1 MSMTGE
7 DNNTHV
13 AAHIQTQDIHL
24 DRTFGTV
31 SLLAGL
37 VGLIGNIVILKILLK
52 HRKSLSAKIFLAI
65 AYNDVITSLFGA
77 IPFSIPRLIPH
88 EAGALGVPALC
99 NLCGSLLNIS
109 ERYSV
114 FLIAVLS
121 VTRACA
127 LKYPLLHIRQY
138 RVLMLM
144 ALYLII
150 QVCLAC
156 LPFFRG
162 KSYYF
167 DEVYTVCTWTL
178 DDIIDFDTQYV
189 WYQVTYHFLLF
200 IPFFL
205 PSIFVVSSCV
215 FCVLSLRT
223 SIVNNNDKNKAKA
236 SMTIILFTLTYIV
249 LHVPIWIFL
258 FLFLVSEHGKL
269 SVDFSNKLPLYLFIF
284 SSKVSVFIN
293 AALNPLIYMG
303 RTKSMKHSFKE
314 DVKTATIRLSQ
325 IRRSIVRR
333 RTTNTEAG
341 VELRNRAL
349 KVVSYADENAR
360 VFDQED
366 NALIVVS
373 KA

>member
-1 MSMTGE
+1 M
-7 DNNTHV
+7 
-13 AAHIQTQDIHL
+13 
-24 DRTFGTV
+24 
-31 SLLAGL
+31 
-37 VGLIGNIVILKILLK
+37 ILKILLK

-77 IPFSIPRLIPH
+77 VPFSIPRLIPH
-88 EAGALGVPALC
+88 EPGVFGVAALC

-127 LKYPLLHIRQY
+127 LKYPLLHIKQS
-138 RVLMLM
+138 RVVSLMLV
-144 ALYLII
+144 YFVI

-156 LPFFRG
+156 LPFFKG

-167 DEVYTVCTWTL
+167 DDVYTVCTWTL
-178 DDIIDFDTQYV
+178 DDIINFKTQYI

-205 PSIFVVSSCV
+205 PSIFVVTSCV

-236 SMTIILFTLTYIV
+236 SMTIVLFTLTYIV
-249 LHVPIWIFL
+249 LHVPLWIFL
-258 FLFLVSEHGKL
+258 FMFLVIEHGQVP
-269 SVDFSNKLPLYLFIF
+269 VDLNNKLPLYLFIF

-293 AALNPLIYMG
+293 AALNPVIYMG

-314 DVKTATIRLSQ
+314 DMKTATVRLSQ
-325 IRRSIVRR
+325 IRRSIVKRK
-333 RTTNTEAG
+333 TTNTTEVG
-341 VELRNRAL
+341 ELKNYNRQVN
-349 KVVSYADENAR
+349 VVSYADENAR
-360 VFDQED
+360 VFEGEG
-366 NALIVVS
+366 NALIAVS
-373 KA
+373 QA

>member
-1 MSMTGE
+1 MTE
-7 DNNTHV
+7 SKNTTFSHQ
-13 AAHIQTQDIHL
+13 HDLHL
-24 DRTFGTV
+24 DRVFGTV
-31 SLLAGL
+31 SLLTGILGL
-37 VGLIGNIVILKILLK
+37 FGNAVIVKILLK

-65 AYNDVITSLFGA
+65 AYNDIITSLFGA
-77 IPFSIPRLIPH
+77 VPFSIPRLVPH
-88 EAGALGVPALC
+88 EAGLFGVPALC
-99 NLCGSLLNIS
+99 NLSGSLLNIS

-127 LKYPLLHIRQY
+127 LKYPLLHIKQGRVL
-138 RVLMLM
+138 VLMLV
-144 ALYLII
+144 YFVI
-150 QVCLAC
+150 QTSLAC
-156 LPFFRG
+156 LPFFQG

-178 DDIIDFDTQYV
+178 DDIINFDTQYI
-189 WYQVTYHFLLF
+189 WYQFTYHILLF

-205 PSIFVVSSCV
+205 PSIFVVTSCV

-236 SMTIILFTLTYIV
+236 SMTIVLFTITYIV

-269 SVDFSNKLPLYLFIF
+269 SVDMSNKLPLYLFIF

-303 RTKSMKHSFKE
+303 RTKSLKHSFKE
-314 DVKTATIRLSQ
+314 DVVKTATVRISQ
-325 IRRSIVRR
+325 IRRSMVRR
-333 RTTNTEAG
+333 KTTNTEV
-341 VELRNRAL
+341 VELKNKED
-349 KVVSYADENAR
+349 KVPSYADENAR
-360 VFDQED
+360 VFDEEG
-366 NALIVVS
+366 NALIAVS